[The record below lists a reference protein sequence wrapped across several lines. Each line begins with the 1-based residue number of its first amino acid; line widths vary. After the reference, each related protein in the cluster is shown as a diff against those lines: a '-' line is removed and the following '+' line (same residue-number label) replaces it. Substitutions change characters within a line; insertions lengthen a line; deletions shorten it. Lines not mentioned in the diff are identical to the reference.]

1 MLLSPARITAD
12 WLGAS
17 ARRTTSLAP
26 GYGGPYMTTLRSGH
40 VSRAMLRGTAVTI
53 VQAVDSNFYEARRFS
68 EWKHQHRILRSL
80 NCPGSSLTG

>member
-1 MLLSPARITAD
+1 MLFSPARITAG

-17 ARRTTSLAP
+17 ARRTTSFAP

-53 VQAVDSNFYEARRFS
+53 VQAADSNFCEARRFS